1 MIRKALF
8 AALFVLVPAYARA
21 QAAAPDFRDY
31 QSLLGQYVIQIAEKG
46 EPFDTRFEYEQ
57 LYVDEKIWTL
67 KRSARLEQVHAQLVA
82 AKPSAMTPAARLA
95 WALNTYNFLVIE
107 QVTLNLI
114 LPPRENHRFSFVR
127 YSSVDEIITAGR
139 GFFSTEVA
147 KVEGLPYTLDS
158 FRRRFVFGDTTSG
171 TGPRAPLR
179 DPRVRFAINPGR
191 IGEPPL
197 MPFAFHADS
206 LDRQLDR
213 ATRVTLALPR
223 FVTLRA
229 NPPQLLVSDW
239 LARDPGDFG
248 GTPEGMLGFVRRYAP
263 RALSDGMKR
272 AKLSAVSRYMQPD
285 PRLNQ
290 KAHPKLI
297 MPTPADVDSVSP

>member
-1 MIRKALF
+1 MIRKALL
-8 AALFVLVPAYARA
+8 AALFVLLPASARA
-21 QAAAPDFRDY
+21 QASAPDFRDY
-31 QSLLGQYVIQIAEKG
+31 QSLLSQYVVRIAQKG
-46 EPFDTRFEYEQ
+46 EPFDTRFDYEQ

-67 KRSARLEQVHAQLVA
+67 KRSARLEQVHAQLLA
-82 AKPSAMTPAARLA
+82 GSPSAMTPAAKLA

-114 LPPRENHRFSFVR
+114 LPPRENRRFSFVR
-127 YSSVDEIITAGR
+127 YSNVDEIATAGS
-139 GFFSTEVA
+139 GFFSTDVA
-147 KVEGLPYTLDS
+147 DVEGRHYTLDS

-191 IGEPPL
+191 IGDPPL
-197 MPFAFHADS
+197 MPFAYHPDS

-213 ATRVTLALPR
+213 VTRAALALPR
-223 FVTLRA
+223 FVTMRA

-248 GTPEGMLGFVRRYAP
+248 GTPQGMLAFVQKYAP
-263 RALSDGMKR
+263 RSLGDGMKR

-285 PRLNQ
+285 PKLNQ
-290 KAHPKLI
+290 KAHPKLV
-297 MPTPADVDSVSP
+297 MPTPAAGDSVSR